1 MAVLVIENQMAR
13 KLRLEYAGAMYHVI
27 NRGNYRAAIF
37 AEEGARQAFM
47 GCLVEACAKAGW
59 VLHAY
64 VLMSNHYHLALETP
78 QGNLVE
84 GMRWL
89 QSTFANRFNRFRG
102 ENGHVFQGRYKAL
115 VVESGKE
122 LGAVA
127 HYIHLNPVRAKIVS
141 MERLAEYPDSS
152 FAALMAPKKRPRC
165 LQVKTYLQ
173 AAGKLADTAAGRRKY
188 VKYLVWL
195 SENEPAQKQLNFESI
210 SKDWALG
217 GKAFKMSLIKDHR
230 VKLAQLGAKEAST
243 REAREL
249 LWLEALNAAMSK
261 LGKTATDIARDKKAA
276 PWKVA
281 IAAQLKSAST
291 VTNVWLAEQL
301 RMGAP
306 DGVSRYVGELRRGQ
320 RREADRLIRKVK
332 SIRN

>member
-1 MAVLVIENQMAR
+1 MAR
-13 KLRLEYAGAMYHVI
+13 KLRLEYEGAMYHVI

-37 AEEGARQAFM
+37 AEEGARQAFI
-47 GCLVEACAKAGW
+47 GCLSEACERAGW

-78 QGNLVE
+78 QGNLVA

-115 VVESGKE
+115 VVEDSAG

-127 HYIHLNPVRAKIVS
+127 HYIHLNPVRAKIVPV
-141 MERLAEYPDSS
+141 ERLAEYQASS
-152 FAALMAPKKRPRC
+152 FAVLMAPKKRPRGLRVETF
-165 LQVKTYLQ
+165 LQV
-173 AAGKLADTAAGRRKY
+173 AGDLADTAAGRRKY
-188 VKYLVWL
+188 TKYLAWL
-195 SENEPAQKQLNFESI
+195 SENEPAQKQLKFESM

-217 GKAFKMSLIKDHR
+217 GTAFRQALVKEHR
-230 VKLAQLGAKEAST
+230 AKLEHSGAKEAST

-249 LWLEALNAAMSK
+249 LWSEALNAAMAR
-261 LGKTATDIARDKKAA
+261 LGKTAADVERDKKAA

-281 IAAQLKSAST
+281 VAAHLKSAST
-291 VTNVWLAEQL
+291 VSNVWLAQQL

-306 DGVSRYVGELRRGQ
+306 DGVSRYVGEARRGQ
-320 RREADRLIRKVK
+320 RKESEKVMRKITNIRV
-332 SIRN
+332 